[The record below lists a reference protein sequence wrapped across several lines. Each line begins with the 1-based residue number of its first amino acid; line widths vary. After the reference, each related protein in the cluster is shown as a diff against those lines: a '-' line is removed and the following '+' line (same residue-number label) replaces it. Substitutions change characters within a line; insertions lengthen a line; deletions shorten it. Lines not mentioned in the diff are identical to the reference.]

1 MVSNTVCIAFKLN
14 IYLVSCPNSH
24 SGPFII
30 LGSHLKT
37 DNEYRYNCSPDYSTK
52 SNITTHEENSS
63 DNDKIQFCENER
75 NRATY
80 FQELEKEKLVRE
92 YQSTGIYAF
101 RFNIPKDTK
110 QLQIFAHFSSQSLGS
125 AKTSTTAYTAYSPK
139 SKTCLSSS
147 GSQYYVQVYCS
158 TKEVRI
164 GNYVVFHVKTNFPFS
179 SFDWIIVSKDIIWNS
194 GREIGNNVHPE
205 VKTFSVVV
213 SPEMS
218 PGFHVMVYSRVPSPK
233 CNEVIADSS
242 YVTIDKVSGLH
253 PHKIEFKVRILI
265 YLM

>member
-1 MVSNTVCIAFKLN
+1 MA
-14 IYLVSCPNSH
+14 
-24 SGPFII
+24 
-30 LGSHLKT
+30 
-37 DNEYRYNCSPDYSTK
+37 
-52 SNITTHEENSS
+52 
-63 DNDKIQFCENER
+63 
-75 NRATY
+75 
-80 FQELEKEKLVRE
+80 
-92 YQSTGIYAF
+92 YA
-101 RFNIPKDTK
+101 
-110 QLQIFAHFSSQSLGS
+110 
-125 AKTSTTAYTAYSPK
+125 AYSPK

-147 GSQYYVQVYCS
+147 GSQYYIQVYCS

-218 PGFHVMVYSRVPSPK
+218 PGFHVMVYSRVPSPN

-253 PHKIEFKVRILI
+253 PHKIEFKVRLVI
-265 YLM
+265 YLMKFFEDSFERLNEVAYYIL

>member
-1 MVSNTVCIAFKLN
+1 MYILEVA
-14 IYLVSCPNSH
+14 CPNPNF
-24 SGPFII
+24 GLFII
-30 LGSHLKT
+30 SGSHLKT
-37 DNEYRYNCSPDYSTK
+37 DNEYQYNCSPDNITK
-52 SNITTHEENSS
+52 SNITTFEDNSS

-75 NRATY
+75 KRVTY

-110 QLQIFAHFSSQSLGS
+110 QLQILAHFSSESLGS
-125 AKTSTTAYTAYSPK
+125 VKTSTMAYAAYSPK

-147 GSQYYVQVYCS
+147 GSKYYIQVYCS

-218 PGFHVMVYSRVPSPK
+218 PGFHVMVYSRVPSPN

-253 PHKIEFKVRILI
+253 PHKIEFKVRFLI
-265 YLM
+265 HVMKFISLYNID